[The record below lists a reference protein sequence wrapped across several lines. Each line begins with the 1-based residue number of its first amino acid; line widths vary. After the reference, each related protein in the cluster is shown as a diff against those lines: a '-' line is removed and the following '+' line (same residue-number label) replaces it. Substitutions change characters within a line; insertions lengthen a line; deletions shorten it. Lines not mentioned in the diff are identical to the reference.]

1 MTCVAAI
8 SNHSDKC
15 IRTFKIIFPCGGGD
29 DAGNF
34 INDIINE

>member
-15 IRTFKIIFPCGGGD
+15 IRTFKIIFPCGD